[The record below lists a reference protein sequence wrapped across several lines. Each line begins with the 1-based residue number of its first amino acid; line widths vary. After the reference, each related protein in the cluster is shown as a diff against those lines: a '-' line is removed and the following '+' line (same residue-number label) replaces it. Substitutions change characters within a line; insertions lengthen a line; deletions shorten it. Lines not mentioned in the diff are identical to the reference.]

1 MDVIYRRQ
9 KLVSLFSCFLVYPK
23 TLRCMFISALTLTL
37 LVVFVH
43 SCRADDLLKPGDQT
57 VKDTF
62 GKDSS
67 IMTWLLIGEVVT
79 AIVAYVATKNIKV
92 LFGVIVL
99 SVFITVAAAVI
110 GV

>member
-1 MDVIYRRQ
+1 MNIVYRQ
-9 KLVSLFSCFLVYPK
+9 KKLVSFFGFFSVYPANH
-23 TLRCMFISALTLTL
+23 RCMFISALTLTL
-37 LVVFVH
+37 LLAFVH
-43 SCRADDLLKPGDQT
+43 GCRADDLLKPGDQT

-67 IMTWLLIGEVVT
+67 IMTWLLIGEVIT

-99 SVFITVAAAVI
+99 SVFITIAAAVI
-110 GV
+110 GI